1 MVTFVCLLFYPA
13 RSFKLKN
20 KPMYF
25 HVCRVAGR
33 FARRSIRPTP
43 VRRDLVDVFLLFFK
57 GIRGGNKLTVHVE
70 PKLSYNEKSPICSPW
85 CRNLLIIG
93 PIDFTGRNAIGKIN
107 VRASLPQYVCRL
119 GVLSRRVTHYT
130 WFSHQSHVRG

>member
-1 MVTFVCLLFYPA
+1 
-13 RSFKLKN
+13 
-20 KPMYF
+20 MYF

-43 VRRDLVDVFLLFFK
+43 VRRDLVDVFLSFFK

-70 PKLSYNEKSPICSPW
+70 PELIYNEKYPICSPW

-93 PIDFTGRNAIGKIN
+93 RIN
-107 VRASLPQYVCRL
+107 FRASLPQFVCRP
-119 GVLSRRVTHYT
+119 GVLSIRVTHYT